1 MKVFSY
7 AEKDWFAGERPVH
20 RVTISQPFYLGKY
33 EVTKGQ
39 FKKFVE
45 DTGYKTDAEKDGK
58 GGWGY
63 TGNKD
68 KTGQ

>member
-1 MKVFSY
+1 MPANGLST
-7 AEKDWFAGERPVH
+7 A
-20 RVTISQPFYLGKY
+20 VTISQPFYLGKY

-63 TGNKD
+63 TGE
-68 KTGQ
+68 